1 MVLEVDDTP
10 VAFWGEVV
18 VLEVGGTLFLVLGLV
33 GRRVVRVA
41 GGLGGAVVGGV
52 GSRLEG

>member
-1 MVLEVDDTP
+1 M
-10 VAFWGEVV
+10 AFWEEAV
-18 VLEVGGTLFLVLGLV
+18 VLEVGGILVLVLGLV

-41 GGLGGAVVGGV
+41 GGLGGAVAGGV